1 MLKKMFGGLKEILKG
16 SNMIKNEEQRNK
28 SRKASILLQVAK
40 KTIKVMK
47 EIREMD
53 RFSDKELKQIEQLIL
68 KEFTPKNI
76 K

>member
-1 MLKKMFGGLKEILKG
+1 
-16 SNMIKNEEQRNK
+16 MIKNEEQRDKLNK
-28 SRKASILLQVAK
+28 ATILLHVAQ
-40 KTIKVMK
+40 KTIKVMR

-53 RFSDKELKQIEQLIL
+53 KLSNKELKQIEQLIL